1 MALGSNLGLKK
12 KGHKNKQYVHPLKA
26 KNEKTDLRKK
36 AIHNDDIAEEKNTR
50 NQYCVF
56 KAGME
61 EYAISINI
69 VKEVVKCSKLAPI
82 PHMPDYILGMCNVRG
97 NIYGV
102 MDLAC
107 FFKGIVTNAECNYL
121 LILDHDEFKMAIS
134 IERVPD
140 SLIMSDH
147 EVERLNVSSLK
158 SMVRQK
164 FLQGIIK
171 LEKRMI
177 ILINVLD
184 MITSPE
190 FARLKVQ

>member
-1 MALGSNLGLKK
+1 MALGNNLVVKK
-12 KGHKNKQYVHPLKA
+12 KRHKNKQASHPPKA
-26 KNEKTDLRKK
+26 KSEKTDLKEE
-36 AIHNDDIAEEKNTR
+36 AIHTNHLAEENNIR

-61 EYAISINI
+61 EYAISMNV
-69 VKEVVKCSKLAPI
+69 VKEVVKFSKLAPI
-82 PHMPDYILGMCNVRG
+82 PQMPDYILGMCNVRG

-102 MDLAC
+102 MDLSC
-107 FFKGIVTNAECNYL
+107 FFKDIVTNTERNYL

-140 SLIMSDH
+140 SLIISGH
-147 EVERLNVSSLK
+147 EVERLNTSSLK

-184 MITSPE
+184 MISSQE
-190 FARLKVQ
+190 FSRQKV